1 MDLILTLCLICV
13 ENIFFHLSLTI
24 LSFLV
29 SVCFMLAVLLFFF
42 FGKNL
47 NFFFFARLRL
57 YKTSIHAK
65 HSKETFKD
73 WQWLRNIIWK
83 I

>member
-29 SVCFMLAVLLFFF
+29 SVCFMLAVLLVFF

-47 NFFFFARLRL
+47 NFFFFC
-57 YKTSIHAK
+57 KTEIIQNK
-65 HSKETFKD
+65 HS
-73 WQWLRNIIWK
+73 R
-83 I
+83 